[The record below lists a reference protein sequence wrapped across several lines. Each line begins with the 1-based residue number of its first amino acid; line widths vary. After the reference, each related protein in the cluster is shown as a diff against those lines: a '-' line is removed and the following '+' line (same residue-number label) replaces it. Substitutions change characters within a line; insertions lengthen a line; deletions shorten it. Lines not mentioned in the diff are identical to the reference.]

1 MEQVTLTEAMDE
13 LEGLLEDFNI
23 WLKRTN
29 HLNISLVWL
38 IDDSGA
44 TPGGYMTFRGPGDR
58 IICMMETVR
67 SVMKQGEEACQKM
80 KRSQAN

>member
-1 MEQVTLTEAMDE
+1 MEQVTMTEAMDE
-13 LEGLLEDFNI
+13 LDDILDDFNV

-38 IDDSGA
+38 IDHTGA
-44 TPGGYMTFRGPGDR
+44 IPGYMTFRGPSDR
-58 IICMMETVR
+58 IIMMMETVR
-67 SVMKQGEEACQKM
+67 GVMKQGEEACQKM